1 MNKLASVLIVFG
13 FLIAARPV
21 LALADEAEALYKSK
35 CQVCHG
41 PDGKGSAAG
50 QKIGVKDFHSPEVQ
64 KMTDDELFNATKQ
77 GKGKMPA
84 YDKKL
89 TDDQI
94 RQLIKYIRTLK

>member
-1 MNKLASVLIVFG
+1 MKKVLSVLIVLG
-13 FLIAARPV
+13 FIMAARP
-21 LALADEAEALYKSK
+21 ALADDAEALYKSK

-50 QKIGVKDFHSPEVQ
+50 QKIGVKDLHSPEVAKQ
-64 KMTDDELFNATKQ
+64 SDEELFNATKQ

-94 RQLIKYIRTLK
+94 KQLVKYIRSLK

>member
-1 MNKLASVLIVFG
+1 MKKFVNIL
-13 FLIAARPV
+13 LIAAFAIVVVRP
-21 LALADEAEALYKSK
+21 ALADDAEALYKSK

-50 QKIGVKDFHSPEVQ
+50 QKLGVKDFHAPDVVKQS
-64 KMTDDELFNATKQ
+64 DDELFTATKQ

-94 RQLIKYIRTLK
+94 RQLIKYLRTLK

>member
-1 MNKLASVLIVFG
+1 MKKFANIL
-13 FLIAARPV
+13 LIAAFAIFVVRP
-21 LALADEAEALYKSK
+21 ALADDAEALYKSK

-50 QKIGVKDFHSPEVQ
+50 QKLGVKDFHAPDVAKQS
-64 KMTDDELFNATKQ
+64 DDELFAATKQ

-94 RQLIKYIRTLK
+94 RQLIKYLRTLK

>member
-1 MNKLASVLIVFG
+1 MKKLFSVLVVLG
-13 FLIAARPV
+13 FIMIARPV
-21 LALADEAEALYKSK
+21 LALADDAEALYKSK

-50 QKIGVKDFHSPEVQ
+50 QKIGVKDLHSLEVAKQ
-64 KMTDDELFNATKQ
+64 SDEELFNATKQ

-94 RQLIKYIRTLK
+94 KQLVKYIRSLK

>member
-1 MNKLASVLIVFG
+1 MKKFANIL
-13 FLIAARPV
+13 LIAAFAIFVVRP
-21 LALADEAEALYKSK
+21 ALADDAEALYKSK

-50 QKIGVKDFHSPEVQ
+50 QKLGVKDFHAPDVVKQS
-64 KMTDDELFNATKQ
+64 DDELFTATKQ

-94 RQLIKYIRTLK
+94 RQLIKYLRTLK